1 MYEENMHSFKV
12 ALMGAFTG
20 TLVACNVATSDA
32 APLPTNVAA
41 MKLMAAD
48 KSVQVRWGYY
58 RERWRT
64 HSWERT
70 QEPAA
75 YAFEHYRPY
84 GYRWRHWRL

>member
-1 MYEENMHSFKV
+1 MHSFKV
-12 ALMGAFTG
+12 ALVGAFTG
-20 TLVACNVATSDA
+20 TLMACNVSHAA

-41 MKLMAAD
+41 IKLMAAD
-48 KSVQVRWGYY
+48 KSVQVRWGYQ
-58 RERWRT
+58 RGGWRA